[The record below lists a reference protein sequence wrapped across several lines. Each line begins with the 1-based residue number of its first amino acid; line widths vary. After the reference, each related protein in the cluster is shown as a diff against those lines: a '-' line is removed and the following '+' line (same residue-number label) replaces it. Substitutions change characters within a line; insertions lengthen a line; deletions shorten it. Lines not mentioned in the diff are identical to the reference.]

1 MNNFKTHSKGYSLL
15 EWVQKAEI
23 RREIKLRFSNYLRT
37 TCDANGHP
45 IYKEKIK
52 QMVMEN
58 KQSLEVDYKFLAKDR
73 SSNIFSKKSVEKK
86 NIKIL
91 YKKTIS

>member
-1 MNNFKTHSKGYSLL
+1 
-15 EWVQKAEI
+15 
-23 RREIKLRFSNYLRT
+23 
-37 TCDANGHP
+37 
-45 IYKEKIK
+45 
-52 QMVMEN
+52 MVMEN